1 MKKKTEKKNG
11 GSFSASKAVGRS
23 PRDRRF
29 TEGRASSLD
38 TSETRQVVLVGTY
51 KGDQLS
57 LWRGWYNYPISD
69 NDKITAADA
78 ALITEVWLFNGTK
91 DQRIYKAE
99 FVGIKT
105 REELVR
111 DYGYPAKGKA
121 HGDKYLLFKTEFRYQ
136 HKLTLP
142 EDAERVIIRT
152 ADFAKRSPK
161 IAKQLKVYLESP
173 DRKDPDLA
181 KRLPSIITR
190 LQPEQL
196 RVCEAAV
203 QLNLF
208 SWEKLQPVHLPK
220 RGEFTAVE
228 LFAGAGGLSIGLE
241 RAGIHVVIANEI
253 MPDFAATLAAN
264 HPNTNVINEDIHKI
278 NFRDEL
284 QKLGL
289 ASVDVLSGGPPCQ
302 GFSTIGSKNRQDPRN
317 SLFYEYLRA
326 VSETNPKY
334 TIFENVSG
342 FKRMYDGFAYETLV
356 KELSELGYETKSQIL
371 NAADYGAPQ
380 IRYRTVVLG
389 WRRGL
394 PPLDFPSPTNG
405 EKEGLRP
412 YLTLMEA
419 ISDLPPIGAGESSSN
434 YATPPQNE
442 YQRKMRGE
450 QEVLLEHNAA
460 NYGEKMQEILRII
473 PEGGSISDLPMRLRP
488 KSAYCNTYARLLP
501 NEPSPTI
508 TRNFGTP
515 SSSRCVHPF
524 QPRALSTREGARL
537 QGFPDNYIF
546 VGGKQ
551 SKNLQIGNAVPPILG
566 EAIATI
572 VRAALQR
579 EGVQH

>member
-1 MKKKTEKKNG
+1 MKKRKTE
-11 GSFSASKAVGRS
+11 
-23 PRDRRF
+23 DRRI
-29 TEGRASSLD
+29 
-38 TSETRQVVLVGTY
+38 VLVGTY
-51 KGDQLS
+51 KGDQLAK
-57 LWRGWYNYPISD
+57 WRGWYNYPISEAD
-69 NDKITAADA
+69 QIAEADA
-78 ALITEVWLFNGTK
+78 ASIAELWLFKGTK
-91 DQRIYKAE
+91 EQKTYKAE
-99 FVGIKT
+99 FVGVKT

-111 DYGYPAKGKA
+111 DYGYPAKGRA
-121 HGDKYLLFKTEFRYQ
+121 HGEKYLLFKTKLKYQ
-136 HKLTLP
+136 HKLTPP
-142 EDAERVIIRT
+142 EDAARVIVRT
-152 ADFAKRSPK
+152 ADFATAPK
-161 IAKQLKVYLESP
+161 VRKQLKAYLESP
-173 DRKDPDLA
+173 DRADPDLA
-181 KRLPSIITR
+181 KRLPTILTKLR
-190 LQPEQL
+190 PEQL
-196 RVCEAAV
+196 RVCEAAY
-203 QLNLF
+203 QMRLF
-208 SWEKLQPVHLPK
+208 SWEKLQPVYLPK
-220 RGEFTAVE
+220 QGEFTAVE

-264 HPNTNVINEDIHKI
+264 HPNTNVINEDIHEI

-284 QKLGL
+284 KKLGL
-289 ASVDVLSGGPPCQ
+289 ESVDVLSGGPPCQ

-356 KELSELGYETKSQIL
+356 KELGELGYETKSQIL

-394 PPLDFPSPTNG
+394 PPLEFPPPTNG

-419 ISDLPPIGAGESSSN
+419 ISDLPPIGAGESSDN

-442 YQRKMRGE
+442 YQRRMRRN
-450 QEVLLEHNAA
+450 QEVLWEHNAA

-488 KSAYCNTYARLLP
+488 RSAYCNTYARLLP

-515 SSSRCVHPF
+515 SSSRCIHPF

-537 QGFPDNYIF
+537 QGFPDNYMF

-566 EAIATI
+566 EAIATV
-572 VRAALQR
+572 VREALQR
-579 EGVQH
+579 EEA

>member
-1 MKKKTEKKNG
+1 MKNLKTKPCT
-11 GSFSASKAVGRS
+11 ASR
-23 PRDRRF
+23 
-29 TEGRASSLD
+29 EGNDAKERI
-38 TSETRQVVLVGTY
+38 VLVGTY
-51 KGDQLS
+51 KGEQLTK
-57 LWRGWYNYPISD
+57 WRGWYNYPISD
-69 NDKITAADA
+69 DDKIDADDA
-78 ALITEVWLFNGTK
+78 AKITELWLFNGTK
-91 DQRIYKAE
+91 EQRNYTAS
-99 FVGIKT
+99 FVGVKT
-105 REELVR
+105 RQELID

-121 HGDKYLLFKTEFRYQ
+121 HGDKYLLFKTEFKYR
-136 HKLTLP
+136 HTGDTP
-142 EDAERVIIRT
+142 DDSAHVIVRT
-152 ADFAKRSPK
+152 ADFATAPK
-161 IAKQLKVYLESP
+161 VRKQLKAYLESP
-173 DRKDPDLA
+173 DRTDPNLA
-181 KRLPSIITR
+181 KRLPEIITHLR
-190 LQPEQL
+190 PEQL

-208 SWEKLQPVHLPK
+208 SWNDLQPIHMPK
-220 RGEFTAVE
+220 KSNFTAVE

-264 HPNTNVINEDIHKI
+264 HPDTNVINDDIHKI
-278 NFRDEL
+278 DFKTEL
-284 QKLGL
+284 KKLGL

-302 GFSTIGSKNRQDPRN
+302 GFSTIGSKNRKDPRN

-326 VSETNPKY
+326 VAETNPKY

-356 KELSELGYETKSQIL
+356 RELNDLGYDTKCKIL

-380 IRYRTVVLG
+380 IRYRTIVLG
-389 WRRGL
+389 WKKGL
-394 PPLDFPSPTNG
+394 PALDFPKPTNG
-405 EKEGLRP
+405 GKDGLPP

-419 ISDLPPIGAGESSSN
+419 IGDLPKIGAGESSDR
-434 YATPPQNE
+434 YATPPQNA
-442 YQRKMRGE
+442 YQKKMRRNQKE
-450 QEVLLEHNAA
+450 LLEHNAA
-460 NYGEKMQEILRII
+460 NYGEKMQEILRTI

-537 QGFPDNYIF
+537 QGFPDDYKF

-566 EAIATI
+566 EAIAT
-572 VRAALQR
+572 VVVSALRKQ
-579 EGVQH
+579 EV

>member
-1 MKKKTEKKNG
+1 MKKKAENRKCGDGLAAKSVKAG
-11 GSFSASKAVGRS
+11 GRVSSRAVSEVGR
-23 PRDRRF
+23 
-29 TEGRASSLD
+29 
-38 TSETRQVVLVGTY
+38 VVLVGTY

-57 LWRGWYNYPISD
+57 RWRGWYNYPISD
-69 NDKITAADA
+69 NDKITDA
-78 ALITEVWLFNGTK
+78 VATSITELWLFKGTK
-91 DQRIYKAE
+91 GQRTYKAE

-105 REELVR
+105 REELIR
-111 DYGYPAKGKA
+111 DYGYLSWEGRVPSRPHKP
-121 HGDKYLLFKTEFRYQ
+121 HGDRYVLFKTAFKYR
-136 HKLTLP
+136 HKLDNPL
-142 EDAERVIIRT
+142 DCERVIVRT
-152 ADFAKRSPK
+152 SDFAKRSPK
-161 IAKQLKVYLESP
+161 VMKQLKAYLESP
-173 DRKDPDLA
+173 DRNNPDLA

-190 LQPEQL
+190 LRPEQL
-196 RVCEAAV
+196 HVCEAAY

-208 SWEKLQPVHLPK
+208 SWETLQPVHSPK
-220 RGEFTAVE
+220 RGMFTAVE

-278 NFRDEL
+278 NFREEL
-284 QKLGL
+284 AKLGL
-289 ASVDVLSGGPPCQ
+289 KSVDVLSGGPPCQ

-356 KELSELGYETKSQIL
+356 KELGELGYETKSQIL

-394 PPLDFPSPTNG
+394 PPLDFPPPTNG

-419 ISDLPPIGAGESSSN
+419 ISDLPPIGTGESSSN

-442 YQRKMRGE
+442 YQRRMRAD

-537 QGFPDNYIF
+537 QGFPDSYIF

-566 EAIATI
+566 EAIATV
-572 VRAALQR
+572 VREALQR
-579 EGVQH
+579 EEVQH